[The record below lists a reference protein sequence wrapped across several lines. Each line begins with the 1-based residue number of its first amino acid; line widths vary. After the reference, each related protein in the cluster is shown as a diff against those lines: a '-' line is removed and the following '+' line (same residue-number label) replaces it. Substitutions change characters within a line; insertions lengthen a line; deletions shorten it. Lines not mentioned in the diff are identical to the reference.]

1 MDPKGPEARALYQR
15 LTVFGALQPKT
26 FAKLLALAEERTLAK
41 HEFWS
46 QPGAPVAHFG
56 IVLEGL
62 VRHFYVD
69 AKGRE
74 SVKAFRGPGEFSAP
88 YAEIILRRPSRT
100 FIQALAPTRLLAFDI
115 DRFETVAADS
125 LELQRLARRFVELH
139 FVGKEQRE
147 YEFLQLSAEERY
159 RQFCAERPEHLAHIP
174 QHQVASYIG
183 ITPVALSRIRA
194 RLTKKKK

>member
-1 MDPKGPEARALYQR
+1 VDLYEKLSALGPLSKAN
-15 LTVFGALQPKT
+15 
-26 FAKLLALAEERTLAK
+26 FAKVMSLAESRRFDK

-46 QPGAPVAHFG
+46 QPGAPVKHFG
-56 IVLEGL
+56 IVKSGL
-62 VRHFYVD
+62 MRHYYVD

-88 YAEIILRRPSRT
+88 YAELILKHPSRT
-100 FIQALAPTRLLAFDI
+100 FIQALVPSELLVVEISKFDALA
-115 DRFETVAADS
+115 EKS
-125 LELQRLARRFVELH
+125 LELQTLARRFVELH
-139 FVGKEQRE
+139 FVNKEQRE

-159 RQFCAERPEHLAHIP
+159 AHFCAERPEYLSHIP

-194 RLTKKKK
+194 RVTKRRR